1 MKRNKLVFLSVII
14 LLLTFS
20 GVAYG
25 AYSPDYDAGYSVG
38 REYFATYGTALNAE
52 NALTIHALNGYDG
65 YVPKDATNGWK
76 DYSEGF
82 KAGYND
88 ALNGVSPSVNY
99 AEALG
104 NAEGARFGARDYKIG
119 VSSNWK
125 YRLPSDS
132 EIVTKYNLT
141 VMNAEYRIKFL
152 ETFKVAFEEGYNE
165 AYEKALIE
173 PVRTSMSQGLSDGN
187 NAGNIMGKTLAERD
201 FMMKYNINYKR
212 DLPTDEEIV
221 TMFNLTKDTNEYK
234 DAFIQGFI
242 ANYEVSYN
250 QTYRSLAASEAQNRT
265 VSKIIGISGDNIA
278 HNNGFSVTIPAG
290 VFYKD
295 VYVSLE
301 NQYSEYFNTNGMTLV
316 SDIFKVKLDNPSIS
330 LDNEGL
336 IDIEFPYYGKPDKV
350 GIYKL
355 VNEKWYYLPTLA
367 TEGKIKASVMPST
380 ITNKESIYAAFIDD
394 SLKTLIDTRTHW
406 AKDEINTMVRRNII
420 LGYPDGTFKPE
431 NKITRAEFL
440 ILLSRIEDWTL
451 PGYVENATYFKDYKT
466 FENYDRIISYSLSMG
481 YIKGYPDRTFRPNDN
496 ISYKEVELIIQ
507 RVTKNNNFK
516 WSDIATQ
523 MMYDKTVRS
532 KSFDNMNNKITRAET
547 SYMLYHLNEWRY

>member
-1 MKRNKLVFLSVII
+1 MKRGKIVFLSVII
-14 LLLTFS
+14 FLLTFS

-38 REYFATYGTALNAE
+38 REYYAKYGTALTAE

-82 KAGYND
+82 KVGYND

-99 AEALG
+99 ADALG
-104 NAEGARFGARDYKIG
+104 NAEGTRFGARDYKIG

-141 VMNAEYRIKFL
+141 LMNAEYRIKFL
-152 ETFKVAFEEGYNE
+152 ETFKVAFEKGYTD

-173 PVRTSMSQGLSDGN
+173 PVRTSISQGLSDGN
-187 NAGNIMGKTLAERD
+187 SAGTVMGKTLAERD
-201 FMMKYNINYKR
+201 FIMKYNINYKR
-212 DLPTDEEIV
+212 DLPTDEKIIN
-221 TMFNLTKDTNEYK
+221 MFNLTKDTNEYK

-242 ANYEVSYN
+242 ASYEISYN

-265 VSKIIGISGDNIA
+265 VSKIIGISGDNIT
-278 HNNGFSVTIPAG
+278 HQNGISVTIPGG

-295 VYVSLE
+295 VYVNLE
-301 NQYSEYFNTNGMTLV
+301 DQYSEYFNTDGRTLV
-316 SDIFKVKLDNPSIS
+316 SNIFKISLDNPSIS
-330 LDNEGL
+330 LNNEGL
-336 IDIEFPYYGKPDKV
+336 IDIEFPYYGNPDKV

-355 VNEKWYYLPTLA
+355 VNEKWYYLPTSVSD
-367 TEGKIKASVMPST
+367 GKIKTSVMPST
-380 ITNKESIYAAFIDD
+380 ITNKESIYGAFIDD

-440 ILLSRIEDWTL
+440 ILLNRIEDWTL
-451 PGYVENATYFKDYKT
+451 PSYVENAVYFKDYKT
-466 FENYDRIISYSLSMG
+466 F
-481 YIKGYPDRTFRPNDN
+481 
-496 ISYKEVELIIQ
+496 
-507 RVTKNNNFK
+507 
-516 WSDIATQ
+516 
-523 MMYDKTVRS
+523 
-532 KSFDNMNNKITRAET
+532 
-547 SYMLYHLNEWRY
+547 

>member
-1 MKRNKLVFLSVII
+1 MKRGKIVFLSVII
-14 LLLTFS
+14 FLLTFS

-38 REYFATYGTALNAE
+38 REYYAKYGTALTAE

-82 KAGYND
+82 KVGYND

-99 AEALG
+99 ADALG
-104 NAEGARFGARDYKIG
+104 NAEGTRFGARDYKIG

-132 EIVTKYNLT
+132 EIVTKYNLIL
-141 VMNAEYRIKFL
+141 MNAEYRIKFL
-152 ETFKVAFEEGYNE
+152 ETFKVAFEKGYTD

-187 NAGNIMGKTLAERD
+187 SAGTVMGKTLAERD
-201 FMMKYNINYKR
+201 FIMKYNINYKR
-212 DLPTDEEIV
+212 DLPTDEKIIN
-221 TMFNLTKDTNEYK
+221 MFNLTKDTNEYK

-242 ANYEVSYN
+242 ASYEISYN

-265 VSKIIGISGDNIA
+265 VSKIIGISGDNIT
-278 HNNGFSVTIPAG
+278 HQNGISVTIPGG

-301 NQYSEYFNTNGMTLV
+301 DRYSEYFNTDGRTLV
-316 SDIFKVKLDNPSIS
+316 SNIFKISLDNPSIS
-330 LDNEGL
+330 LNNEGL
-336 IDIEFPYYGKPDKV
+336 IDIEFPYYGNPDKV

-355 VNEKWYYLPTLA
+355 VNEKWYYLPTSVSD
-367 TEGKIKASVMPST
+367 GKIKTSVMPST
-380 ITNKESIYAAFIDD
+380 ITNKESIYGAFIDD

-440 ILLSRIEDWTL
+440 ILLNRIEDWTL
-451 PGYVENATYFKDYKT
+451 PSYVENAVYFKDYKT

-481 YIKGYPDRTFRPNDN
+481 YIKGYPDRTFKPNNN

-507 RVTKNNNFK
+507 RVTKNKNFK
-516 WSDIATQ
+516 WADIATQ
-523 MMYDKTVRS
+523 IMYDKTVRS
-532 KSFDNMNNKITRAET
+532 KSFDNMNNKITRAEA